1 MPYNYASA
9 RLTPD
14 QDSSF
19 CAGTRRTGINT
30 GKDGHRHGHRHSLEM
45 GTGTGLDMDTGT
57 GMGIV
62 TV

>member
-19 CAGTRRTGINT
+19 CADTRRTGINT

-45 GTGTGLDMDTGT
+45 GTG
-57 GMGIV
+57 MGIV